1 LISAGAVTGV
11 HTIVAGQ
18 SARVAFAGGG
28 EIKGVAHA
36 FGVAAQPGGAP
47 R

>member
-1 LISAGAVTGV
+1 V
-11 HTIVAGQ
+11 HTIAAGQ

-28 EIKGVAHA
+28 EIRGVAHT
-36 FGVAAQPGGAP
+36 FGGVAAPSGGAP